1 MAVRITAQNLDK
13 AIKRYRGAPEYAPGQ
28 ERDGKLIC
36 GAKKRGKNEA
46 CASSPVPGGTRCGRH
61 GGNSPKAKA
70 AAEQRTAEHEARE
83 ILGRID
89 PTAPKQNPVEML
101 MTLIYGKSAEIGWL
115 RQKVK
120 SMTEEELTYGLTERQ
135 EGVGP
140 QGPVDVS
147 TYKTEQNIWWK
158 LLREAE
164 NQLAQWTNMALRA
177 GVDERRIRLA
187 ENQANAV
194 VGVIRNVLDGLE
206 LSPKQRG
213 AAHEIVAKSLRELV
227 DE

>member
-1 MAVRITAQNLDK
+1 MAVRITAQELTK
-13 AIKRYRGAPEYAPGQ
+13 AIKRYRGEPTYAPGQ
-28 ERDGKLIC
+28 EINGKLIC
-36 GAKKRGKNEA
+36 GAKKKTSEPCGA
-46 CASSPVPGGTRCGRH
+46 SPVPGGTRCGRH

-70 AAEQRTAEHEARE
+70 AATQRMAEQEARE
-83 ILGRID
+83 ILGHID
-89 PTAPKQNPVEML
+89 PTAPRENPVEML
-101 MTLIYGKSAEIGWL
+101 LNLIHGKSAEISWL
-115 RQKVK
+115 RRKVK
-120 SMTEEELTYGLTERQ
+120 AQTDEALVYGLTERQ
-135 EGVGP
+135 EGIGP
-140 QGPVDVS
+140 QGPVDMTTHKV
-147 TYKTEQNIWWK
+147 EQNIWWK

>member
-36 GAKKRGKNEA
+36 GAKKRGKDEA
-46 CASSPVPGGTRCGRH
+46 CGSSPVPGGTRCGRH

-70 AAEQRTAEHEARE
+70 AAEQRTAEKEARE

-101 MTLIYGKSAEIGWL
+101 MTLIYGKSAEISWL
-115 RQKVK
+115 REKVK
-120 SMTEEELTYGLTERQ
+120 SFTEEELTYGLTERQ
-135 EGVGP
+135 EGIGP

-164 NQLAQWTNMALRA
+164 NQLASWTSMALRA
-177 GVDERRIRLA
+177 GVDERRIRIA
-187 ENQANAV
+187 ENQANAI
-194 VGVIRNVLDGLE
+194 VGVIKNVLDSLN
-206 LSPKQRG
+206 LSATQQSS
-213 AAHEIVAKSLRELV
+213 AYEIVAKSLRSLG
-227 DE
+227 DD